1 MDELM
6 GAGFMKRGPHDRLL
20 ESGIDHP
27 GQGAA
32 WLLLQDPRSADLEI
46 PDSQPIESSLWQQ
59 RAPDLP

>member
-6 GAGFMKRGPHDRLL
+6 GAGFMKQEPQDRLL

-32 WLLLQDPRSADLEI
+32 WLLLQASRSADLEI
-46 PDSQPIESSLWQQ
+46 PDSQPIESSLWQR
-59 RAPDLP
+59 RAPHPP